1 VQRKLTAILSADV
14 VGYSR
19 LMEADEADTIGRL
32 KDLRQRLIDPA
43 ITDNNGRI
51 FKLMGDGILVE
62 YGSVVDAVRSGVAI
76 QTAMA
81 SAELDLPEN
90 RRIVFR
96 IGINLGDVMIDGDD
110 MVGDGVNVAARIQA
124 LASPGGVAVSGTVRE
139 HIGSKIAVAFED
151 FGEHSV
157 KNIEKPIRV
166 YMTNPGTAIRP
177 VAAPGKSASAKNA
190 KPSIVVLPFAN
201 MSGDP
206 EQEYFSD
213 GITEDI
219 ITDLSKVSALAVIA
233 RNTAFTFKGKPVRI
247 EQVAKELGVQHVLEG
262 SVRKAGGR
270 VRITAQ
276 LIDGATNHHL
286 WAERYDRT
294 LDDIFALQDQISKS
308 IVDAL
313 KVRLLPAELETITSR
328 STDNPQA
335 YQILLMARS
344 FFHSSDDMNA
354 VKNAR
359 RLFGKALEI
368 DPQYARA
375 YAGLADCDCRF
386 LLNDEPGA
394 SYETVL
400 ANSTKALELDPGLA
414 DAYASRGLA
423 LYTIGRH
430 AEAEAQFERT
440 LAIDPHSF
448 EGCYFYARNCFARG
462 QHERAI
468 ALFLRA
474 ASIKPD
480 EYSTWGQLQM
490 SYVTLGRLD
499 EAREAGR
506 ESLKLIE
513 KQVAA
518 HPDNAVALCFG
529 AVHLA
534 EFGERDRALDWASR
548 AELFAG
554 ENPHIHYNLGCCFAS
569 LGQIEKAIDSL
580 EVQLTASP
588 IYVAGKVAWMK
599 NDSDLVPLHGHPRYE
614 ALIAKLEAIA
624 ADAKV

>member
-1 VQRKLTAILSADV
+1 LQRKLAAILSADV

-19 LMEADEADTIGRL
+19 LMEIDEADTMSRL
-32 KDLRQRLIDPA
+32 KALRVAVIGPA

-51 FKLMGDGILVE
+51 FKLMGDGILAE
-62 YGSVVDAVRSGVAI
+62 YPSVVDAVRSGIAI
-76 QTAMA
+76 QSAMA
-81 SAELDLPEN
+81 AAETSLPSD

-110 MVGDGVNVAARIQA
+110 MYGDGINVAARIQS
-124 LASPGGVAVSGTVRE
+124 LANPGGVAVSGTVHE
-139 HIGSKIAVAFED
+139 HVGSKLAVAFTD
-151 FGEHSV
+151 SGEHSV
-157 KNIEKPIRV
+157 KNIEKPVRV
-166 YMTNPGTAIRP
+166 YT
-177 VAAPGKSASAKNA
+177 VALGKSAAPASARSAAPAKA
-190 KPSIVVLPFAN
+190 VKPSVAVLPFAN

-233 RNTAFTFKGKPVRI
+233 RNTAFTYKGKAVRM

-276 LIDGATNHHL
+276 LIDGATNHHV

-294 LDDIFALQDQISKS
+294 LDDIFALQDEISKS

-313 KVRLLPAELETITSR
+313 KVKLLPEELKTITSR

-335 YQILLMARS
+335 YQVLLMARS
-344 FFHSSDDMNA
+344 FFHSSDDMNS
-354 VKNAR
+354 VKTAK

-368 DPQYARA
+368 DPNYARA

-394 SYETVL
+394 SYETVI

-414 DAYASRGLA
+414 DAYASRGLG

-430 AEAEAQFERT
+430 AAAEAEFERA
-440 LAIDPHSF
+440 LAIDPNSF
-448 EGCYFYARNCFARG
+448 EGCYFYARNCFALG
-462 QHERAI
+462 QHEKAI
-468 ALFLRA
+468 ALYLRA
-474 ASIKPD
+474 AAIKPE
-480 EYSTWGQLQM
+480 EYMTWGQLQM
-490 SYVTLGRLD
+490 SYVTLGRTE
-499 EAREAGR
+499 EARQAGR
-506 ESLKLIE
+506 ESLKRIE
-513 KQVAA
+513 KNVAA
-518 HPDNAVALCFG
+518 HPDNAIALCFG
-529 AVHLA
+529 ATHLA
-534 EFGERDRALDWASR
+534 EIGETDRALDWVAR

-554 ENPHIHYNLGCCFAS
+554 DNPHIHYNIGCCFAG
-569 LGQIEKAIDSL
+569 LGQVEKAIDCL

-614 ALIAKLEAIA
+614 ALVAKLEAIA

>member
-19 LMEADEADTIGRL
+19 LMEIDEADTMRRL
-32 KDLRQRLIDPA
+32 KALRQRHVDPA
-43 ITDNNGRI
+43 ISANNGRI
-51 FKLMGDGILVE
+51 FKLMGDGVLAE
-62 YGSVVDAVRSGVAI
+62 YASVVDAVQSAIAI
-76 QTAMA
+76 QSAMA
-81 SAELDLPEN
+81 TAEPTVAES
-90 RRIVFR
+90 RRIIFR
-96 IGINLGDVMIDGDD
+96 IGINLGDVMVDGED
-110 MVGDGVNVAARIQA
+110 MYGDGINVAARIQT

-139 HIGSKIAVAFED
+139 HIGSKLAVVFED

-166 YMTNPGTAIRP
+166 YMTNLGRP
-177 VAAPGKSASAKNA
+177 ATGPAPAKANPAKSA
-190 KPSIVVLPFAN
+190 KPSIAVLPFAN

-233 RNTAFTFKGKPVRI
+233 RNTAFTFKGKAVRI

-276 LIDGATNHHL
+276 LIDGATNHHV

-294 LDDIFALQDQISKS
+294 LDDIFALQDEISKS

-313 KVRLLPAELETITSR
+313 KVRLLPAELKTITMR

-344 FFHSSDDMNA
+344 FFHQTDNMHS
-354 VKNAR
+354 VKTAKQ
-359 RLFGKALEI
+359 LFAKALTI
-368 DPQYARA
+368 DPNYARA
-375 YAGLADCDCRF
+375 YAGLADCDCRL
-386 LLNDEPGA
+386 LLNDDPSA
-394 SYETVL
+394 SYEVVL
-400 ANSTKALELDPGLA
+400 ANSNRALELDPGLA

-423 LYTIGRH
+423 LYTIGHH
-430 AEAEAQFERT
+430 ADAEVEFERA
-440 LAIDPHSF
+440 LAIDPNSF

-462 QHERAI
+462 QHEKAI
-468 ALFLRA
+468 GLYLRA
-474 ASIKPD
+474 AALKPD
-480 EYSTWGQLQM
+480 DYATWGQLQM
-490 SYVTLGRLD
+490 SYVTLGRLE

-506 ESLKLIE
+506 ESLKRIE
-513 KQVAA
+513 KLVTA

-529 AVHLA
+529 AVHFA
-534 EFGERDRALDWASR
+534 ENGETDRAFDWASR

-554 ENPHIHYNLGCCFAS
+554 NNPHIHYNLGCCFAS
-569 LGQIEKAIDSL
+569 LGQIEKAIDCL

-588 IYVAGKVAWMK
+588 IYVAGKVAWIK

-614 ALIAKLEAIA
+614 ALVTKLEAIA
-624 ADAKV
+624 ASAKP

>member
-1 VQRKLTAILSADV
+1 
-14 VGYSR
+14 
-19 LMEADEADTIGRL
+19 MEIDEADTMRRL
-32 KDLRQRLIDPA
+32 KALRLRLIDPA
-43 ITDNNGRI
+43 ISGNNGRI
-51 FKLMGDGILVE
+51 FKLMGDGILAE
-62 YGSVVDAVRSGVAI
+62 YASVVDAVGSAVAI

-81 SAELDLPEN
+81 AAEPDLPED

-110 MVGDGVNVAARIQA
+110 MYGDGINVAARIQA
-124 LASPGGVAVSGTVRE
+124 LANPGGVAVSGTVRE
-139 HIGSKIAVAFED
+139 HIGSKLSVAFQD

-166 YMTNPGTAIRP
+166 YMTDP
-177 VAAPGKSASAKNA
+177 VSDATRLAAPAKLASAKNV

-219 ITDLSKVSALAVIA
+219 ITDLSKVSSLAVIA
-233 RNTAFTFKGKPVRI
+233 RNTAFTFKGKAVRI
-247 EQVAKELGVQHVLEG
+247 EQLAKELGVQHVLEG

-294 LDDIFALQDQISKS
+294 LDDIFALQDEISKS

-344 FFHSSDDMNA
+344 FFRSSDDMNS
-354 VKNAR
+354 VKTAK
-359 RLFGKALEI
+359 RLFGKALEV
-368 DPQYARA
+368 DPNYARA

-430 AEAEAQFERT
+430 VEAEAEFERS
-440 LAIDPHSF
+440 LAIDPNSF
-448 EGCYFYARNCFARG
+448 EGCYFYARNCFALG
-462 QHERAI
+462 QHEKAI
-468 ALFLRA
+468 ALYLRA
-474 ASIKPD
+474 AAIKPD
-480 EYSTWGQLQM
+480 EYTTWGQLQM

-499 EAREAGR
+499 EARQAGR
-506 ESLKLIE
+506 ESLKRIE
-513 KQVAA
+513 KLVAA

-534 EFGERDRALDWASR
+534 EFDESDRALDWASR

-554 ENPHIHYNLGCCFAS
+554 NNPHIHYTSA
-569 LGQIEKAIDSL
+569 A
-580 EVQLTASP
+580 ASP
-588 IYVAGKVAWMK
+588 VSDRSRRRSTAWK
-599 NDSDLVPLHGHPRYE
+599 YRLLVRRSTSPERWPG
-614 ALIAKLEAIA
+614 
-624 ADAKV
+624 

>member
-1 VQRKLTAILSADV
+1 
-14 VGYSR
+14 
-19 LMEADEADTIGRL
+19 MEIDEAGTLGRL
-32 KDLRQRLIDPA
+32 KALRSAVFEPA
-43 ITDNNGRI
+43 VAANHGRI
-51 FKLMGDGILVE
+51 FKLMGDGVLAE
-62 YGSVVDAVRSGVAI
+62 YASVVDAVTSAVAI

-81 SAELDLPEN
+81 NAEPTVSED

-96 IGINLGDVMIDGDD
+96 IGINLGDVMIDGED
-110 MVGDGVNVAARIQA
+110 MYGDGINVAARIQA

-139 HIGSKIAVAFED
+139 HIGSKIAIAFED

-166 YMTNPGTAIRP
+166 YMTNPVNGATRL
-177 VAAPGKSASAKNA
+177 AAPAKSASAKNA

-233 RNTAFTFKGKPVRI
+233 RNTAFTYKGKAVRI

-262 SVRKAGGR
+262 SVRKSGGR

-276 LIDGATNHHL
+276 LIDGATNHHV

-294 LDDIFALQDQISKS
+294 LDDIFSLQDEISKS

-313 KVRLLPAELETITSR
+313 KVKLLPAELETITSR

-344 FFHSSDDMNA
+344 FFHSTDDMNA
-354 VKNAR
+354 VKTAR
-359 RLFGKALEI
+359 RLFAKALEI
-368 DPQYARA
+368 DPNYARA

-386 LLNDEPGA
+386 LLNDEPGT

-400 ANSTKALELDPGLA
+400 ANSNKALELDPGLA

-430 AEAEAQFERT
+430 VEAEAEFERS
-440 LAIDPHSF
+440 LAIDPNSF
-448 EGCYFYARNCFARG
+448 EGCYFYARNCFALG
-462 QHERAI
+462 HHEKAI
-468 ALFLRA
+468 ALYLRA
-474 ASIKPD
+474 AAIKPD
-480 EYSTWGQLQM
+480 EYMTWGQVQM
-490 SYVTLGRLD
+490 SYVTLGRMD
-499 EAREAGR
+499 EARQAGR
-506 ESLKLIE
+506 ESFKRIE
-513 KQVAA
+513 KAVAA

-529 AVHLA
+529 ATHLA
-534 EFGERDRALDWASR
+534 EFGETDRALDWVAR
-548 AELFAG
+548 AQLFAG
-554 ENPHIHYNLGCCFAS
+554 DNPHIHYNLGCCFAG
-569 LGQIEKAIDSL
+569 LGQIEKAIDCL

-588 IYVAGKVAWMK
+588 IFVAGKVAWMK

-614 ALIAKLEAIA
+614 ALVAKLEAIA

>member
-1 VQRKLTAILSADV
+1 LQRKLAAILSADV

-19 LMEADEADTIGRL
+19 LMEIDEADTMNRL
-32 KDLRQRLIDPA
+32 KALRVDVIGPA
-43 ITDNNGRI
+43 ISDNNGRI
-51 FKLMGDGILVE
+51 FKLMGDGILAE
-62 YGSVVDAVRSGVAI
+62 YPSVVDAVRSGIAI
-76 QTAMA
+76 QSAMA
-81 SAELDLPEN
+81 AAETSLPSD

-110 MVGDGVNVAARIQA
+110 MYGDGINVATRIQS
-124 LASPGGVAVSGTVRE
+124 LANPGGVAVSGTVHE
-139 HIGSKIAVAFED
+139 HVGSKLSVAFMD
-151 FGEHSV
+151 SGEHSV
-157 KNIEKPIRV
+157 KNIEKPVRV
-166 YMTNPGTAIRP
+166 YTVALGNGAARPSPRPGVP
-177 VAAPGKSASAKNA
+177 VKAT
-190 KPSIVVLPFAN
+190 KPSIAVLPFAN

-233 RNTAFTFKGKPVRI
+233 RNTAFTFKGKAVRI

-276 LIDGATNHHL
+276 LIDGATNHHI

-294 LDDIFALQDQISKS
+294 LDDIFALQDEISKS

-313 KVRLLPAELETITSR
+313 KVKLLPAELKTITHR

-344 FFHSSDDMNA
+344 FFRSTDDMNA
-354 VKNAR
+354 VKTAK

-368 DPQYARA
+368 DPNYASA
-375 YAGLADCDCRF
+375 YAGLADCDCRM

-414 DAYASRGLA
+414 DAYASRGLG
-423 LYTIGRH
+423 LYTIGH
-430 AEAEAQFERT
+430 HVEAEAEFERSLT
-440 LAIDPHSF
+440 IDPNSF
-448 EGCYFYARNCFARG
+448 EGCYFYARNCFALG
-462 QHERAI
+462 QHEKAI
-468 ALFLRA
+468 ALYLRA
-474 ASIKPD
+474 AAIKPD
-480 EYSTWGQLQM
+480 EYTTWGQLQM
-490 SYVTLGRLD
+490 SYITLGRVE
-499 EAREAGR
+499 EARQAGR
-506 ESLKLIE
+506 ESLKRIE
-513 KQVAA
+513 KLVAS

-529 AVHLA
+529 ATHLA
-534 EFGERDRALDWASR
+534 EFGETDRALDWVSR
-548 AELFAG
+548 AQLFAG
-554 ENPHIHYNLGCCFAS
+554 DNPHIHYNLGCCFAG
-569 LGQIEKAIDSL
+569 LGQIEKAIDCL

-614 ALIAKLEAIA
+614 TLVAKLEAIA

>member
-1 VQRKLTAILSADV
+1 LQRKLAAILSADV

-19 LMEADEADTIGRL
+19 LMEIDEADTMNRL
-32 KDLRQRLIDPA
+32 KALRAAVIGPA
-43 ITDNNGRI
+43 ISDNNGRI
-51 FKLMGDGILVE
+51 FKLMGDGILAE
-62 YGSVVDAVRSGVAI
+62 YPSVVDAVRSGIAI
-76 QTAMA
+76 QSAMTAAEA
-81 SAELDLPEN
+81 SLPSD

-110 MVGDGVNVAARIQA
+110 MYGDGINVAARIQG
-124 LASPGGVAVSGTVRE
+124 LANPGGVAVSGTVHE
-139 HIGSKIAVAFED
+139 HVGSKLAVAFTD
-151 FGEHSV
+151 SGEHSV
-157 KNIEKPIRV
+157 KNIEKPVRV
-166 YMTNPGTAIRP
+166 YTVALGNG
-177 VAAPGKSASAKNA
+177 AAPPSSRSGAPVKAT

-233 RNTAFTFKGKPVRI
+233 RNTAFTYKGKAVRI

-262 SVRKAGGR
+262 SVRKSGGR

-276 LIDGATNHHL
+276 LIDGATNHHD

-294 LDDIFALQDQISKS
+294 LDDIFALQDEISKS

-313 KVRLLPAELETITSR
+313 KVKLLPKELETITSR
-328 STDNPQA
+328 STDNPEA

-344 FFHSSDDMNA
+344 FFRSSDDMNA
-354 VKNAR
+354 VKTAK

-368 DPQYARA
+368 DPNYARA

-394 SYETVL
+394 SYETVI

-430 AEAEAQFERT
+430 AAAEAEFERA
-440 LAIDPHSF
+440 LSIDPNSF
-448 EGCYFYARNCFARG
+448 EANYFYARNCFALG
-462 QHERAI
+462 QHDKAI
-468 ALFLRA
+468 ALYLRA
-474 ASIKPD
+474 ADIKPD
-480 EYSTWGQLQM
+480 EYTTWGQLQM
-490 SYVTLGRLD
+490 SYVTLGRI
-499 EAREAGR
+499 EEGKQAAR
-506 ESLKLIE
+506 ESLKRIE
-513 KQVAA
+513 KLVAA

-529 AVHLA
+529 ATHLA
-534 EFGERDRALDWASR
+534 EFGETDRALSWAGR

-554 ENPHIHYNLGCCFAS
+554 DNPHIHYNLGCCYAG
-569 LGQIEKAIDSL
+569 LGQIEKAIDCL

-599 NDSDLVPLHGHPRYE
+599 NDSDLIPLHGHPRYE
-614 ALIAKLEAIA
+614 ALVAKLDAIA

>member
-19 LMEADEADTIGRL
+19 LMEIDEADTAARL
-32 KDLRQRLIDPA
+32 RTLRQRLIEPA
-43 ITDNNGRI
+43 ITGNNGRI

-62 YGSVVDAVRSGVAI
+62 YPSVVDAVRSGIAI

-81 SAELDLPEN
+81 AAEPDVPKN

-110 MVGDGVNVAARIQA
+110 MVGDGVNVAARIQS
-124 LASPGGVAVSGTVRE
+124 LATPGGISVSGTVRE
-139 HIGSKIAVAFED
+139 HVGSKLAVAFAD
-151 FGEHSV
+151 SGEHTV
-157 KNIEKPIRV
+157 KNIAKPVRV
-166 YMTNPGTAIRP
+166 FT
-177 VAAPGKSASAKNA
+177 VALDEAPRDAAAAKTA

-213 GITEDI
+213 GITEDV

-233 RNTAFTFKGKPVRI
+233 RNTAFTFKGKAVRI
-247 EQVAKELGVQHVLEG
+247 EQVAQELDVRYVLEG

-294 LDDIFALQDQISKS
+294 LEDIFALQDEISKS
-308 IVDAL
+308 IVDVL
-313 KVRLLPAELETITSR
+313 KVKLLPAELETITHR

-344 FFHSSDDMNA
+344 FLSRGDEVNA
-354 VKNAR
+354 IRTAKH
-359 RLFGKALEI
+359 LFGKALAL
-368 DPQYARA
+368 DPNYARA
-375 YAGLADCDCRF
+375 YAGLADCDCK
-386 LLNDEPGA
+386 LLMNDDPSV

-400 ANSTKALELDPGLA
+400 ANSTKALELDPALA
-414 DAYASRGLA
+414 DAYASRGLG

-430 AEAEAQFERT
+430 AEAEADFERS
-440 LAIDPHSF
+440 LEIDSNSF
-448 EGCYFYARNCFARG
+448 EGNYYYARNCFALG
-462 QHERAI
+462 EHEKAI
-468 ALFLRA
+468 ALYLRA
-474 ASIKPD
+474 TAIKPD
-480 EYSTWGQLQM
+480 QWSPWAQVQM
-490 SYVTLGRLD
+490 SYIAMGRLD
-499 EAREAGR
+499 EARQAGR
-506 ESLKLIE
+506 ECLAQIE
-513 KQVAA
+513 KAVAA
-518 HPDNAVALCFG
+518 HPENAVALSTG
-529 AVHLA
+529 ASILA
-534 EFGERDRALDWASR
+534 VNGETDRALDWAER

-554 ENPHIHYNLGCCFAS
+554 NNPHINYNLGCCLVI
-569 LGQIEKAIDSL
+569 LGQTEKAIDCL

-588 IYVAGKVAWMK
+588 VYIAGTLAWMK

-614 ALIAKLEAIA
+614 ALVAKLEAIA
-624 ADAKV
+624 ASAKV